1 MNYRAD
7 KKDMIWDRSVSSQMG
22 ILRPWRLRAISA
34 GIHHFTSLVDFIFR
48 EATGAGWATALFL
61 GRAWLG
67 PVSFCWCRETTG
79 RPREPLIRPGQP
91 AVVYQLDVLAT
102 S

>member
-1 MNYRAD
+1 
-7 KKDMIWDRSVSSQMG
+7 MIWDRSVSSQMG

-67 PVSFCWCRETTG
+67 PVSFRGSRDTPRAPHPTRTAGSGVPTRRACYKLGPT
-79 RPREPLIRPGQP
+79 RPNQDD
-91 AVVYQLDVLAT
+91 Y
-102 S
+102 